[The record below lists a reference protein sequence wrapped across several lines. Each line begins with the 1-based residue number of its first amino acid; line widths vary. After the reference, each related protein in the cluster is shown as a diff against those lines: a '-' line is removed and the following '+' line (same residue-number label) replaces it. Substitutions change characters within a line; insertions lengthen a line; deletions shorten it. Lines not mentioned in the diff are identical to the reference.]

1 MKQLLYS
8 FILAL
13 VISLNFI
20 ALKIIAQTPDWSW
33 ANQVI
38 GTDDLYSTGIVIDH
52 YGSIYVA
59 GDFYAN
65 QTFGQTALT
74 VGRSGEENPFLI
86 RYDPL
91 GNIRSAVKPEQIKKV
106 RCNINAV
113 AVDMKSNTYITG
125 MYRDSLVFG
134 SDTLINPNTNSNYNG
149 YIAKNDAGGNAIW
162 ALNIG
167 GSMMTTKGNS
177 EEGKDIAID
186 QDGNIYCVGT
196 FEKGYTKINY
206 MSNGQKKTY
215 TLTSNDFKYKDIFL
229 LKYNVDG
236 NLLWAKAFGGTS
248 SKDYVN
254 CMAIDAS
261 GNVIIGGYW
270 TNGSISLDTYTFSNN
285 GERDGY
291 VFSVDGNGN
300 ILWANVISGTSF
312 DEITDVVASDYIYVT
327 GYVESDVI
335 IGSGSLTNNGV
346 ADIVLVKY
354 DQAGNVKWANIY
366 GGNGTDIS
374 NGLALEGA
382 SENIYMTGYYTED
395 MYIDTTLLVNKG
407 YNDILL
413 AKFDSSG
420 KSVWAMGV
428 GQGGNEYGLII
439 TCDSVNNLYFSGWY
453 EYGDTLIL
461 GNDTLASTL
470 SNGAVMFV
478 AALID
483 FSDTVSIVDTTKIY
497 RFDNGGLYGGT
508 AADLTYTPTNRLFS
522 GIETPASLFA
532 SDDGATTW
540 YQVFDNDSL
549 EYANETRGWSGKAEK
564 ILANQS
570 GWVAVETNRPDLK
583 YSSVAISFSNGDTN
597 TWKTA
602 VDQTLL
608 NNWGMSTQA
617 VTSIG
622 LSDYYLLAALGPYV
636 VKINSGPINPNTD
649 IINILT
655 LINGLQST
663 STINSIALANSPNL
677 YPYYIAI
684 DEQGSP
690 GGYYRLLYKND
701 GIAFTKIVLPSTLTG
716 IQSVYTHPFQNT
728 GDTIFITGY
737 DDVNKK
743 YKIYRSFDAGINWTD
758 ISYSSATTFLS
769 DVDYSLNWNLSASNN
784 LVLIIPGNAISKDLG
799 NSWEIMSDTIY
810 HANAIKPDDINTV
823 VGSNKVVEISTTGP
837 SGSFTKTPSYGLEA
851 LAINKIAR
859 TESEKYF
866 YIATKN
872 GLGYTSA
879 YLDTNVIAGAKWSSP
894 YGEFPMISDTINFGA
909 VAIDPTDSLHVI
921 AGSGYGFYTSTTGPN
936 GFMRIVPSGFS
947 TNDPQVKDVVF
958 INHTTAIAVTG
969 GDSLYD
975 AGKGN
980 IWRTIDGGLTWSIVS
995 PSGFTNGNTIALGKL
1010 GTDTI
1015 IYIGTGLL
1023 NVEPGYLWK
1032 SSDLGQTWEQIK
1044 NGPTSLAG
1052 TTHLSLPINDIAV
1065 DPRGKDTVYIAA
1077 GYGSDYAFVL
1087 SLDGGETYLY
1097 LNSYAE
1103 KPYTSIGINRTYP
1116 DTVYCASGR
1125 EIYLYDLANNNF
1137 RFVYRGLPDEK
1148 IPDIMTGSIL
1158 VGTTTG
1164 FYTFDPQIIDDTT
1177 ITKITSKTNN
1187 DIIVN
1192 VYPNPFKDEAT
1203 INIGVKENGTI
1214 AIELYDLT
1222 GRKITTIY
1230 KGKCTS
1236 GSSHYTISSDG
1247 LATGSYLVYVKIN
1260 GKTGKRLLYRVK

>member
-1 MKQLLYS
+1 MKQLYS
-8 FILAL
+8 FILIF

-20 ALKIIAQTPDWSW
+20 ALKIIAQAPDWSW
-33 ANQVI
+33 INNVSTNVFGEGIAIDQH
-38 GTDDLYSTGIVIDH
+38 DFLYVTGGFVT
-52 YGSIYVA
+52 SP
-59 GDFYAN
+59 
-65 QTFGQTALT
+65 QTFGLT
-74 VGRSGEENPFLI
+74 TLYGSNNGTSPTLFLI
-86 RYDPL
+86 KYNNLGEVIWATSAKQYPL
-91 GNIRSAVKPEQIKKV
+91 SSY
-106 RCNINAV
+106 NACKSYSV
-113 AVDMKSNTYITG
+113 CVDNTDNAYITG
-125 MYRDSLVFG
+125 YYSDNTLIIGSDSL
-134 SDTLINPNTNSNYNG
+134 INRG
-149 YIAKNDAGGNAIW
+149 DKDAFIAKYDAGGNPLWISSVSGLGNEQGIDV
-162 ALNIG
+162 ALDN
-167 GSMMTTKGNS
+167 
-177 EEGKDIAID
+177 
-186 QDGNIYCVGT
+186 DGNLYCTGSCDTGT
-196 FEKGYTKINY
+196 VTIAYNN
-206 MSNGQKKTY
+206 NGSKQT
-215 TLTSNDFKYKDIFL
+215 TSLHTTDSIFL
-229 LKYNVDG
+229 LKYNINGD
-236 NLLWAKAFGGTS
+236 LIWAKTIDGTIV
-248 SKDYVN
+248 KA
-254 CMAIDAS
+254 MAVDKNNNAIL
-261 GNVIIGGYW
+261 VGYW
-270 TNGSISLDTYTFSNN
+270 NDTHLTFGNYSYTSIKKPEGF
-285 GERDGY
+285 
-291 VFSVDGNGN
+291 
-300 ILWANVISGTSF
+300 
-312 DEITDVVASDYIYVT
+312 
-327 GYVESDVI
+327 
-335 IGSGSLTNNGV
+335 
-346 ADIVLVKY
+346 IVSI
-354 DQAGNVKWANIY
+354 DPNGNVKWA
-366 GGNGTDIS
+366 DVMR
-374 NGLALEGA
+374 GLASQVIYDVDADESITILGA
-382 SENIYMTGYYTED
+382 FGNSYSYLSFDTLYCTSCAMLLLANYDTLGNSIWHTYYENTSTVAPKKMNINDNNEIYVGGT
-395 MYIDTTLLVNKG
+395 LVNQLIFDKDTFLNG
-407 YNDILL
+407 NNDIFIS
-413 AKFDSSG
+413 KFSADGKYIWAETIGGSDLETTPNLSSDSKNNLFFTG
-420 KSVWAMGV
+420 EFKSDTLVIAEDSLY
-428 GQGGNEYGLII
+428 NTSNFYNLII
-439 TCDSVNNLYFSGWY
+439 
-453 EYGDTLIL
+453 
-461 GNDTLASTL
+461 
-470 SNGAVMFV
+470 
-478 AALID
+478 AAQID

-608 NNWGMSTQA
+608 NNWGKGTQA

-622 LSDYYLLAALGPYV
+622 LSDYYLLAALGPYI
-636 VKINSGPINPNTD
+636 VKINSGSINPNTD
-649 IINILT
+649 VTDILT
-655 LINGLQST
+655 SINGLQST
-663 STINSIALANSPNL
+663 STINSIALANATSG

-716 IQSVYTHPFQNT
+716 IQSVYTHPNQVT

-743 YKIYRSFDAGINWTD
+743 YKIYSSFDSGINWID
-758 ISYSSATTFLS
+758 ISYSSATTYLS

-1260 GKTGKRLLYRVK
+1260 GKTGKRLLYHVK